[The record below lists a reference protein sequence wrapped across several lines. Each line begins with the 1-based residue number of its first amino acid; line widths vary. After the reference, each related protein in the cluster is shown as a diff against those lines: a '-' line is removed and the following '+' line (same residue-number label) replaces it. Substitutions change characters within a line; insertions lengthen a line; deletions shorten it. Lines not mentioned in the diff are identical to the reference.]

1 MYTQLQSAKWDLFQ
15 KTVIGV
21 NVFMVKNSKTIS
33 SGHIL
38 RHWALK
44 GSQQCLVNL
53 HTQGKTTN
61 LCYK

>member
-1 MYTQLQSAKWDLFQ
+1 MYIQLQSAKWDLFQ

-38 RHWALK
+38 
-44 GSQQCLVNL
+44 
-53 HTQGKTTN
+53 
-61 LCYK
+61 